1 METATGIEYKLIYGA
16 DLEALKPTIQAHG
29 WLPLNPMTA
38 CAFVA
43 FQAGKIIGF
52 VCQNPIPHVE
62 PLFVDPQY
70 RGTGL
75 AGELVEKMVDFLYEV
90 EAPAAY
96 IVANSAFSAK
106 LAEAYGMEKVDQ
118 PVYRLVAR
126 K

>member
-1 METATGIEYKLIYGA
+1 METATGIEIKLIYGA
-16 DLEALKPTIQAHG
+16 DLETLKPWLESRG
-29 WLPLNPMTA
+29 WVPLNPMSA

-43 FQAGKIIGF
+43 YQDDTIVGF

-62 PLFVDPQY
+62 PLFVSADH

-75 AGELVEKMVDFLYEV
+75 AAELVKRMVDFLYEV

-96 IVANSAFSAK
+96 IIANNPASAK
-106 LAEAYGMEKVDQ
+106 LAEAHGMEKVAE
-118 PVYRLVAR
+118 PVYRIVR